1 LKKFAL
7 PAVLLLTP
15 LLASCGASPA
25 ADDAATAGAPPGVG
39 GEVHWSYDGAEG
51 PAEWGHLSADF
62 EACSTGDAQ
71 SPIDLPAHADQKATE
86 HPTITSSPTVGESV
100 DTGHTV
106 QLVPESAAS
115 AVEWDGTEFTFA
127 QTHFHV
133 PSEHT
138 VEGKATAA
146 EFHLVHTT
154 ADGQTLVIGVLAEEG
169 AENAAWQPFVEGA
182 ATPGTAELPLDVA
195 AMLPEDPTYEAYEG
209 SLTTPPCTEGVQW
222 VVYTTPIELS
232 ADQIAVL
239 DKASHGH
246 NARPTLPQGDR
257 TPYEGTLALG
267 R

>member
-1 LKKFAL
+1 MKKHAL
-7 PAVLLLTP
+7 PTALLLLP
-15 LLASCGASPA
+15 LLASCGTGTA
-25 ADDAATAGAPPGVG
+25 ADDAASDGPPPGVG
-39 GEVHWSYDGAEG
+39 GEVHWTYEGAEG

-71 SPIDLPAHADQKATE
+71 SPIDLPAHADQQATG

-106 QLVPESAAS
+106 QLVPESGAS
-115 AVEWDGTEFTFA
+115 TIEWDGAEFALA

-138 VEGKATAA
+138 VEGEAMDA
-146 EFHLVHTT
+146 EFHLVHSTE
-154 ADGQTLVIGVLAEEG
+154 DGRTLVIGVLAEEG

-182 ATPGTAELPLDVA
+182 ASPGTADLPLDVA
-195 AMLPEDPTYEAYEG
+195 AMLPTDPTYEAYEG

-222 VVYTTPIELS
+222 VVYATPVELS
-232 ADQIAVL
+232 AEQIAVL
-239 DKASHGH
+239 DEASHGH

-257 TPYEGTLALG
+257 TPYEGTLALS